1 MGKVKKVAKW
11 AVPAF
16 VDVDSQVEESLK
28 DKMVQ
33 KALER
38 YDGNIE
44 NFKNGLRG
52 YIEYEN
58 QKNSRLRNS
67 ATTLDSA
74 NKALVPVD
82 ATLDAF
88 SILGGI
94 GYAAKGLVTLA
105 KLPAYMA
112 YDAYYLGKTHDL
124 KGTLENTA
132 YEAISWFVP
141 GSIPHLLN
149 RYTSQAD
156 RYATKKGIERF
167 LYSLDKKLADVEEL
181 PVEERK
187 GQKLED
193 MAKAA

>member
-1 MGKVKKVAKW
+1 MGKVKGFAKW
-11 AVPAF
+11 AVPIF
-16 VDVDSQVEESLK
+16 GDIDKQVNYALK
-28 DKMVQ
+28 DEKVQ
-33 KALER
+33 EAIDN

-44 NFKNGLRG
+44 NFKNRLRS
-52 YIEYEN
+52 YIDIEN

-67 ATTLDSA
+67 AATLDSA

-105 KLPAYMA
+105 KLPAYLA

-124 KGTLENTA
+124 SGTLGNTV
-132 YEAISWFVP
+132 YEAFSWFVP
-141 GSIPHLLN
+141 GSIPHLIN
-149 RYTSQAD
+149 RYSNQAD
-156 RYATKKGIERF
+156 AYATNKGIERF
-167 LYSLDKKLADVEEL
+167 LYSLEKKLADVEEL
-181 PVEERK
+181 PVKERK
-187 GQKLED
+187 RQKLED